1 MQFKYNIGKYKII
14 VFVLIYEIIGKRIFD
29 RRGHFGNPK
38 QGTENSVPFLFV
50 GEKMNKYLEAQSKTN
65 EIIINGLVGT
75 DELERFATSTE
86 RKRNRASKKYS

>member
-1 MQFKYNIGKYKII
+1 MQFKYNIGKYKIV

-50 GEKMNKYLEAQSKTN
+50 GEKMNK
-65 EIIINGLVGT
+65 
-75 DELERFATSTE
+75 
-86 RKRNRASKKYS
+86 